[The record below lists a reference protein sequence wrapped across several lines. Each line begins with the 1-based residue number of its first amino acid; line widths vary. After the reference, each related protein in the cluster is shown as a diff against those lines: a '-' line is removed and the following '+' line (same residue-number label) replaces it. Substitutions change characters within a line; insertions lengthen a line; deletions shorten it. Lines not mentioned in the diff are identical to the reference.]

1 MLDQRQHYI
10 DNLRVFAF
18 ALLIVYHA
26 SVAFFPD
33 MKWLIE
39 SPEGSQLLSDV
50 MKHPRGWRLALLFFV
65 SGMGTWFAFRSRA
78 PVTFLRER
86 FVRLL
91 APLLFAMCVLIVP
104 QVWYER
110 MAENGYQ
117 GSLMTFWLTRYF
129 SEGRYPDGQFTWAH
143 MWFVG
148 YLITMT
154 VICVPVFVLIE
165 SRLARPVMA
174 WFSRIVATPWILAF
188 FLLPLALNLVFT
200 PLYPRQTNALYNDGA
215 WFATW
220 ASWFGLGYL
229 VARHHGQALA
239 AIIRLR
245 WTSLAIAALLS
256 LALYLLSWTPVA
268 APVGDYENAT
278 LAFKALLMPFAWT
291 MILALTGF
299 FAVHA
304 NRPSRF
310 MAWANRGIFPFYII
324 HQTVI
329 VAALYYVLP
338 LDIGMWPSFAVV
350 LAETVAG
357 SVLFYELARRLPL
370 AVRPLFGLPGP
381 TIGPVRAGSVTPSR
395 QLA

>member
-39 SPEGSQLLSDV
+39 SPEGSQLLSDI

-65 SGMGTWFAFRSRA
+65 SGMGTWFAFRSRS

-110 MAENGYQ
+110 MAEDGYR
-117 GSLMTFWLTRYF
+117 GSLAAFWLTRYF
-129 SEGRYPDGQFTWAH
+129 AEGRYPDGQFTWAH

-154 VICVPVFVLIE
+154 VVCVPVFVLIE
-165 SRLARPVMA
+165 SRIARPVMA

-229 VARHHGQALA
+229 VARHHAQALA
-239 AIIRLR
+239 AIVRLR

-256 LALYLLSWTPVA
+256 VALYLFAWTPVA
-268 APVGDYENAT
+268 TPIGDYENT
-278 LAFKALLMPFAWT
+278 TIAFKALLMPFAWT

-304 NRPSRF
+304 NQASRF

-329 VAALYYVLP
+329 VAALYYILP
-338 LDIGMWPSFAVV
+338 LDLGVWPSLAAV
-350 LAETVAG
+350 LAATIAG
-357 SVLFYELARRLPL
+357 SVLFYESARRLPL
-370 AVRPLFGLPGP
+370 AVRPLFGLQGP
-381 TIGPVRAGSVTPSR
+381 PVGPAGAKAASPLR
-395 QLA
+395 QPA